1 MSKDHEDTNTTV
13 TEIQDSTL
21 LTPKSLTSFLKFKY
35 FPKRLFPNIYNLPIF
50 LKLEKK
56 AFLVHR
62 NDLRDMGI
70 TSRNT
75 EIQLP
80 CTKEER
86 RDVA

>member
-1 MSKDHEDTNTTV
+1 MV
-13 TEIQDSTL
+13 TEIQYSSL

-35 FPKRLFPNIYNLPIF
+35 FPKLLFPNIRNLPVF
-50 LKLEKK
+50 LKLEKTP
-56 AFLVHR
+56 FLVHT
-62 NDLRDMGI
+62 NNLTNMGI
-70 TSRNT
+70 TSRNI